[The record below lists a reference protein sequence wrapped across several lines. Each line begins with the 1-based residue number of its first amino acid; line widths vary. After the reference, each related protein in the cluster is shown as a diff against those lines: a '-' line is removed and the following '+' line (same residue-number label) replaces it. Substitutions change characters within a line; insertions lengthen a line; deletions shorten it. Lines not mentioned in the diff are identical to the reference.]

1 MSEMSRED
9 AIKRMRLMKYCE
21 IEQSLTDH
29 VTACE
34 QAISD
39 MEKLQRIEDAL
50 GKDCL
55 SNDIKKCNFDGTCDE
70 HKVSVIE
77 RILRG
82 E

>member
-1 MSEMSRED
+1 MSEISREE

-29 VTACE
+29 VTVCE

-39 MEKLQRIEDAL
+39 MEKLQKIEAL
-50 GKDCL
+50 YEQKEFGKGL
-55 SNDIKKCNFDGTCDE
+55 SRE
-70 HKVSVIE
+70 E
-77 RILRG
+77 RDKEVQKILEG